1 MNREDGFIGT
11 SLRKDEFV
19 CDCSDLDEIIAF
31 RADGKFTVSKVAE
44 KTFVGKDIIH
54 AQVFTKNDERTV
66 YNLIYKDGGSGTSYV
81 KRFAVL
87 SVTRDKEYDLTKGGK
102 GSQVHYFTANPNGEA
117 EVVTIALKPHAKLRK
132 LQFDVDFAEIAV
144 KGRSSMGNTVTKY
157 PVKKIT
163 LKTKGVST
171 LSGRKIW
178 FDEVL
183 KRLNIDARGKYLGEY
198 DGDDQILCV
207 TNDGAYELC
216 GFELSTRFDE
226 PLVLIEKYNPE
237 KVYSVVHWEAKS
249 KNYYIKRFVL
259 ERTPEGKKTPLI
271 SEETGSKLVLISD
284 ATAPKVS
291 LEVLKGKSQTPE
303 TIELNLAEL
312 IDVKGQKA
320 MGNRL
325 STHEVKQVTLLFSE
339 EPEPI
344 LELSPMNEVLDMEDN
359 AELVEGTKTPSMPEP
374 EPEEVKEIPAPQ
386 PETALETPEEAAL
399 EPIKPV
405 KEIDFEITNPDE
417 IDMDDKGQLGLF

>member
-1 MNREDGFIGT
+1 
-11 SLRKDEFV
+11 
-19 CDCSDLDEIIAF
+19 
-31 RADGKFTVSKVAE
+31 
-44 KTFVGKDIIH
+44 
-54 AQVFTKNDERTV
+54 
-66 YNLIYKDGGSGTSYV
+66 
-81 KRFAVL
+81 
-87 SVTRDKEYDLTKGGK
+87 
-102 GSQVHYFTANPNGEA
+102 
-117 EVVTIALKPHAKLRK
+117 VVTIALKPHAKLRK

-271 SEETGSKLVLISD
+271 SEETGSKLVLISG

-359 AELVEGTKTPSMPEP
+359 AELVEETEMPSIP
-374 EPEEVKEIPAPQ
+374 EPEEVKETPAPQ
-386 PETALETPEEAAL
+386 PEKVPEIPEETAS

-405 KEIDFEITNPDE
+405 KEIGFEITNPDE

>member
-1 MNREDGFIGT
+1 
-11 SLRKDEFV
+11 
-19 CDCSDLDEIIAF
+19 
-31 RADGKFTVSKVAE
+31 
-44 KTFVGKDIIH
+44 
-54 AQVFTKNDERTV
+54 
-66 YNLIYKDGGSGTSYV
+66 
-81 KRFAVL
+81 VL
-87 SVTRDKEYDLTKGGK
+87 GVTRDKEYDLTKGGK

-117 EVVTIALKPHAKLRK
+117 EVVTIALKPHSKLRK

-183 KRLNIDARGKYLGEY
+183 KRLNIDARGKYLGEF

-216 GFELSTRFDE
+216 GFDLSTRFDE
-226 PLVLIEKYNPE
+226 PLLLIEKYNPE

-249 KNYYIKRFVL
+249 KNYYIKRFLL
-259 ERTPEGKKTPLI
+259 ERTPEGKKTALI
-271 SEETGSKLVLISD
+271 SEEAGSKLVLISG
-284 ATAPKVS
+284 ATEPKVS

-325 STHEVKQVTLLFSE
+325 STHEVKTVTLLVSE

-344 LELSPMNEVLDMEDN
+344 IVASPTPEVPEVEDTI
-359 AELVEGTKTPSMPEP
+359 ALVDETMTPSTNVPEN
-374 EPEEVKEIPAPQ
+374 EEVQEVAAPQ
-386 PETALETPEEAAL
+386 PEAAP
-399 EPIKPV
+399 EPIKPA
-405 KEIDFEITNPDE
+405 KEIGFEITNPDDVD
-417 IDMDDKGQLGLF
+417 IDDKGQLGLF

>member
-1 MNREDGFIGT
+1 
-11 SLRKDEFV
+11 
-19 CDCSDLDEIIAF
+19 
-31 RADGKFTVSKVAE
+31 
-44 KTFVGKDIIH
+44 
-54 AQVFTKNDERTV
+54 
-66 YNLIYKDGGSGTSYV
+66 
-81 KRFAVL
+81 VL
-87 SVTRDKEYDLTKGGK
+87 GVTRDKEYDLTKGGK

-117 EVVTIALKPHAKLRK
+117 EVVNIALKPHAKLRK

-183 KRLNIDARGKYLGEY
+183 KRLNIDGRGKYLGEY

-271 SEETGSKLVLISD
+271 SEETGSKLVLISG

-320 MGNRL
+320 MGPIPEVVDLEESAAELEENPMP
-325 STHEVKQVTLLFSE
+325 STT
-339 EPEPI
+339 EPE
-344 LELSPMNEVLDMEDN
+344 L
-359 AELVEGTKTPSMPEP
+359 
-374 EPEEVKEIPAPQ
+374 EEVKEIPTPQ
-386 PETALETPEEAAL
+386 PEKAPEIPEETAP
-399 EPIKPV
+399 EPIKPA
-405 KEIDFEITNPDE
+405 KEIGFEITNPDDVE
-417 IDMDDKGQLGLF
+417 IDDKGQLGLF

>member
-1 MNREDGFIGT
+1 
-11 SLRKDEFV
+11 
-19 CDCSDLDEIIAF
+19 
-31 RADGKFTVSKVAE
+31 
-44 KTFVGKDIIH
+44 
-54 AQVFTKNDERTV
+54 
-66 YNLIYKDGGSGTSYV
+66 
-81 KRFAVL
+81 
-87 SVTRDKEYDLTKGGK
+87 
-102 GSQVHYFTANPNGEA
+102 
-117 EVVTIALKPHAKLRK
+117 
-132 LQFDVDFAEIAV
+132 
-144 KGRSSMGNTVTKY
+144 MGNTVTKY

-183 KRLNIDARGKYLGEY
+183 KRLNIDGRGKYLGEY

-226 PLVLIEKYNPE
+226 PLLLIEKYNPE
-237 KVYSVVHWEAKS
+237 KVYAVVHWESKS
-249 KNYYIKRFVL
+249 KNFYIKRFVL
-259 ERTPEGKKTPLI
+259 ERTPEGKKTSLI
-271 SEETGSKLVLISD
+271 SEEAGSKLVLISG

-303 TIELNLAEL
+303 TLEINLSEL

-325 STHEVKQVTLLFSE
+325 STHEVKQVTLLESE
-339 EPEPI
+339 EPEPSF
-344 LELSPMNEVLDMEDN
+344 ELSPINEVLDVEDN